1 MNIVD
6 DQLIAFPAANP
17 NGAAV
22 LILPGGGYG
31 FLAVEHE
38 GRDIA
43 AWLNAR
49 GIDAWMLKYSIVGEH
64 RAAPLGHEPLNQAR
78 AAIAHIREK
87 FAPRMLGAWGFSAGG
102 HLCATLATST
112 WDENQGLDFHI
123 LAYPVITM
131 MEATHGGSRA
141 NLLGQSPSPELAEEF
156 SAEKRV
162 TEKTS
167 PCFLFHTFDDAA
179 VPIENALLYIQALR
193 ANGVICEAHLYESG
207 RHGVGLAPEDA
218 VLSSWGA
225 RLEDWL
231 KRRGAAST

>member
-1 MNIVD
+1 MVV
-6 DQLIAFPAANP
+6 
-17 NGAAV
+17 G
-22 LILPGGGYG
+22 
-31 FLAVEHE
+31 HE
-38 GRDIA
+38 GHDIA

-49 GIDAWMLKYSIVGEH
+49 GIDAYMLKYSIVGDDQP
-64 RAAPLGHEPLNQAR
+64 APLLHIPLQQAR
-78 AAIAHIREK
+78 DAVAYIREK

-112 WDENQGLDFHI
+112 WDENRGLDFHI

-156 SAEKRV
+156 SAEHRV
-162 TEKTS
+162 TESTS

-207 RHGVGLAPEDA
+207 VHGVGLAPGDA

-231 KRRGAAST
+231 RRRGAIEESRA